1 MNHLKLV
8 LCVALLALPSCG
20 TSPRAASDLRP
31 ALPTVVA
38 EAADLKSPVDLRTAL
53 LTLPDDALSE
63 LSQGGRNAYLSRLGS
78 GYDPKNRW
86 FWLFYDNP
94 YAGIDSKSMVFLRL
108 FEDESG
114 RTIAA
119 SHAARP
125 FADGAAPSAS
135 FTKVYRL
142 ENHAWRD
149 ITNSAFSSAIPKDA
163 YFRFDD
169 QGPKISFGA
178 YVVQKRSDGLGQF
191 YNFGKGTRSMVWK
204 IGAFRLSDSNSKKA
218 NGPKQASVLTQAYQ
232 LLAGDESPAIKPK
245 FVQVGTGTEELN
257 FDWMVSLFRH
267 P

>member
-20 TSPRAASDLRP
+20 TSPGTVSDLRP
-31 ALPTVVA
+31 ALPPVVA
-38 EAADLKSPVDLRTAL
+38 KAAVLNSPVDLRSAL

-63 LSQGGRNAYLSRLGS
+63 LSQGGRNAYLSRPS
-78 GYDPKNRW
+78 WGYDPKNRR
-86 FWLFYDNP
+86 FWLVCDNP

-125 FADGAAPSAS
+125 FADGATPSAS

-149 ITNSAFSSAIPKDA
+149 ITNSAISSAIPKDA

-169 QGPKISFGA
+169 QGPKISFGS

-204 IGAFRLSDSNSKKA
+204 NGAFHLSDSNSKKA

-232 LLAGDESPAIKPK
+232 LIAGDESPAINPK
-245 FVQVGTGTEELN
+245 FVQVGSGTEELN
-257 FDWMVSLFRH
+257 FDWMVSLSHH